1 MAVVLL
7 FQSFTGSLS
16 TEMASGSGE
25 RAANDGHRGGRRY
38 DLRPRDGD
46 LDPSAA
52 NAIHPATS
60 SKASAVPLSQV
71 NLDEL
76 ARRRYPRGSPI
87 SSSAPSRS
95 RAYIVS
101 RGQPQYVTSTSEVDD
116 DTWEHVKLRRSH
128 DKVRSLVLHL
138 KPWISFCSKQH
149 KRLWLTLFMGEHCL
163 GCS

>member
-7 FQSFTGSLS
+7 FQSFTSTLS
-16 TEMASGSGE
+16 TEMASGSEE

-38 DLRPRDGD
+38 DLRPWDGD

-52 NAIHPATS
+52 NTIHPATS
-60 SKASAVPLSQV
+60 SKASAGPPSQV

-76 ARRRYPRGSPI
+76 ARRRSPRDSPV

-95 RAYIVS
+95 RVHIASS
-101 RGQPQYVTSTSEVDD
+101 RGQPQSTSEVDD

-128 DKVRSLVLHL
+128 DKVRSPVLPL
-138 KPWISFCSKQH
+138 KPWFSFL
-149 KRLWLTLFMGEHCL
+149 KRLWLTLFNGEHCL